1 MPGLLYNLLHRAGIA
16 QLAERKL
23 PKLEVAGSTPVARSI
38 LFELDVLSPDFSRF
52 HPTGCHV
59 IMAGKLNPIGGVK

>member
-1 MPGLLYNLLHRAGIA
+1 MPVLLYNLFHRAGIA

-38 LFELDVLSPDFSRF
+38 FLFHTFFLVLF
-52 HPTGCHV
+52 
-59 IMAGKLNPIGGVK
+59 PIPVPEAML

>member
-1 MPGLLYNLLHRAGIA
+1 MPGLLYNLFHRAGIA

-38 LFELDVLSPDFSRF
+38 FLFHTFSLVLF
-52 HPTGCHV
+52 
-59 IMAGKLNPIGGVK
+59 PIPVPEAML

>member
-1 MPGLLYNLLHRAGIA
+1 MPELLYNLFHRAGIA

-38 LFELDVLSPDFSRF
+38 FPVSGRFTGLFPDSDIV
-52 HPTGCHV
+52 CHD
-59 IMAGKLNPIGGVK
+59 IITGKLNPAGGLK

>member
-1 MPGLLYNLLHRAGIA
+1 MVDLFSYCIWSCIGGVKGMRPHTCIDRVTGLKYNRMPVDAGIA

-38 LFELDVLSPDFSRF
+38 FLIR
-52 HPTGCHV
+52 
-59 IMAGKLNPIGGVK
+59 

>member
-1 MPGLLYNLLHRAGIA
+1 MVRLIYNFVHQAGIA

-38 LFELDVLSPDFSRF
+38 SSLQLSAPCYNYRE
-52 HPTGCHV
+52 TYT
-59 IMAGKLNPIGGVK
+59 ALL